1 MLNRVRIKGLPL
13 QQIGEYADEKEDGAE
28 KSLKGVGHNQRYDQ
42 QAYLHGFT
50 GLHSHLI
57 YVGCC
62 QHLVVIGGAGLQGNQ
77 SVARRGGGEQS
88 AR

>member
-1 MLNRVRIKGLPL
+1 MRIKGLPL
-13 QQIGEYADEKEDGAE
+13 QQIGEYADEKEDGAK
-28 KSLKGVGHNQRYDQ
+28 KSLKGVGHNEGYDQ
-42 QAYLHGFT
+42 HAYLHGFT

-62 QHLVVIGGAGLQGNQ
+62 QHLVVIGGARLRGNQ
-77 SVARRGGGEQS
+77 SVARRVGGKQS